1 MKGLVRRVAKIGAA
15 VGRPPGCPNCATWW
29 GVVLG
34 DDSGRRSRPEQCPD
48 CGRVVPIDVLHLVV
62 GVSIDDV

>member
-1 MKGLVRRVAKIGAA
+1 MRGLARRVARIEDA
-15 VGRPPGCPNCATWW
+15 VRPAPGCPTCAAWW

-34 DDSGRRSRPEQCPD
+34 DDSGRRSRPEACPD
-48 CGRVVPIDVLHLVV
+48 CGRVVLIELLHVVV